1 MDIAL
6 HSAVIDNDSYAKL
19 SRCQGTTILHIL
31 QIDTDM
37 SLVTHS
43 FRQRQ
48 CQICVFNTISGFDL
62 AVPRD

>member
-19 SRCQGTTILHIL
+19 SRYQGTTILHIL

-48 CQICVFNTISGFDL
+48 CQICVL
-62 AVPRD
+62 